1 MNNYKIDL
9 RTLNKHWRKLLYS
22 RIQNLFEYEGL
33 PEEINQSAFK
43 LWLWVFGKVIFYKIK
58 DKYLVQPFSYT
69 DRLDWYY
76 VPLHGRVV
84 NPWLPVGFQNYE
96 FTVDDEAII
105 WSTTPDIYN
114 FKEKSL
120 VSDLVFKTAGQ
131 LAENDTSFYCV
142 QRNSRLIAIFTAEND
157 LEKAECNRIL
167 EKMYNGDADI
177 TMQEDLVSH
186 ITANPISE
194 NSQRGRITELIEF
207 QQYILANFYHSFGIN
222 SNYNLKREQLN
233 SAEID
238 VNKDVLRLNIE
249 DMLRSR
255 EKGVSKI
262 NEKYGLDV
270 RVSLNEEVYA
280 SLLQEEQMVANGV
293 NPETPNKNNGETK
306 QEMGETIEPA
316 AENSSEERNDNSTDN
331 ELDTRSE
338 DANGDVRSNPETD
351 EEVQEN
357 NETQDS
363 IPDEN
368 GETSDI
374 TINIA
379 INGSNLCNNEEG
391 DENDASGEL
400 HQEHDAET
408 VERETPDD

>member
-22 RIQNLFEYEGL
+22 RIQNLFEYEGM

-84 NPWLPVGFQNYE
+84 NPWLPTGFQNYE

-120 VSDLVFKTAGQ
+120 VSDLVFKTAAQ
-131 LAENDTSFYCV
+131 LSENDTSFYCV

-167 EKMYNGDADI
+167 EKMYNGEADI

-186 ITANPISE
+186 ISANPISE

-262 NEKYGLDV
+262 NEKYGLNI

-280 SLLQEEQMVANGV
+280 SLLQEEQMVSSGNDA
-293 NPETPNKNNGETK
+293 TNGEMGK
-306 QEMGETIEPA
+306 EMEQTEQQV
-316 AENSSEERNDNSTDN
+316 AEDSTEERNDNSQN
-331 ELDTRSE
+331 NKLDTGSE
-338 DANGDVRSNPETD
+338 DTNRDVRSDTETTS
-351 EEVQEN
+351 EVPEN
-357 NETQDS
+357 NETQDN
-363 IPDEN
+363 IPEEN

-400 HQEHDAET
+400 HQEHDTET
-408 VERETPDD
+408 MERETPDD

>member
-58 DKYLVQPFSYT
+58 DKHLVQPFSYT

-84 NPWLPVGFQNYE
+84 NPWLPSGFQNYE

-157 LEKAECNRIL
+157 LEKVECNRIL
-167 EKMYNGDADI
+167 EKMYNGEADI

-186 ITANPISE
+186 ISANPISE

-249 DMLRSR
+249 DMLRRR
-255 EKGVSKI
+255 EEGVSKI

-280 SLLQEEQMVANGV
+280 SLLQEEQNVTAGTTELSTGEPKEMA
-293 NPETPNKNNGETK
+293 TPN
-306 QEMGETIEPA
+306 EPV
-316 AENSSEERNDNSTDN
+316 AENSSEERDGNSKNN
-331 ELDTRSE
+331 ELDTRAE
-338 DANGDVRSNPETD
+338 DANGDVRSNSETD
-351 EEVQEN
+351 EEVSEN
-357 NETQDS
+357 NENQGS

>member
-9 RTLNKHWRKLLYS
+9 RTLNKQWRKLLYS

-33 PEEINQSAFK
+33 PKEINQSAFK

-84 NPWLPVGFQNYE
+84 NPWLPTGFQNYE
-96 FTVDDEAII
+96 FVVDDEAII

-120 VSDLVFKTAGQ
+120 VSDLIFKTAGQ

-262 NEKYGLDV
+262 NEKYGLNV
-270 RVSLNEEVYA
+270 RVNLNKEVYA
-280 SLLQEEQMVANGV
+280 SLLQEEQMVANVGDTTANAAV
-293 NPETPNKNNGETK
+293 PTMGRPNE
-306 QEMGETIEPA
+306 QV
-316 AENSSEERNDNSTDN
+316 AENSSEERDDNSQN
-331 ELDTRSE
+331 NKLDTE
-338 DANGDVRSNPETD
+338 PKDANGTVRSNLETD
-351 EEVQEN
+351 EEVPEN
-357 NETQDS
+357 NENQDS

-400 HQEHDAET
+400 HQEHDTET
-408 VERETPDD
+408 VEREISDD

>member
-84 NPWLPVGFQNYE
+84 NPWLPTGFQNYE

-120 VSDLVFKTAGQ
+120 VSDLVFKTATQ

-167 EKMYNGDADI
+167 EKMYNGEADI

-186 ITANPISE
+186 ISANPISE

-262 NEKYGLDV
+262 NEKYGLNI
-270 RVSLNEEVYA
+270 RVSLNEEVYKNLIEEAQDITAVA
-280 SLLQEEQMVANGV
+280 SGISAGKPKEMGKGAEQM
-293 NPETPNKNNGETK
+293 
-306 QEMGETIEPA
+306 
-316 AENSSEERNDNSTDN
+316 AEDSSEAGTDNSPNN
-331 ELDTRSE
+331 ELDTGSE
-338 DANGDVRSNPETD
+338 DTNGDVRSNSETD

-391 DENDASGEL
+391 DENNASGEL
-400 HQEHDAET
+400 HQEHNTET

>member
-1 MNNYKIDL
+1 LNNYKIDL

-84 NPWLPVGFQNYE
+84 NPWLPTGFQNYE

-120 VSDLVFKTAGQ
+120 VSDLVFKTATQ

-167 EKMYNGDADI
+167 EKMYNGEADI

-186 ITANPISE
+186 ISANPISE

-262 NEKYGLDV
+262 NEKYGLNI
-270 RVSLNEEVYA
+270 RVSLNEEVYKNLIEEAQDITAVA
-280 SLLQEEQMVANGV
+280 SGISAGKPKEMGKGAEQM
-293 NPETPNKNNGETK
+293 
-306 QEMGETIEPA
+306 
-316 AENSSEERNDNSTDN
+316 AEDSSEAGTDNSPNN
-331 ELDTRSE
+331 ELDTGSE
-338 DANGDVRSNPETD
+338 DTNGDVRSNSETD

-391 DENDASGEL
+391 DENNASGEL
-400 HQEHDAET
+400 HQEHNTET